1 MRRSAESFASLAAD
15 PSSGN
20 VVLFGGS
27 DANGEVSWP
36 VNHAPEVIETFAENG
51 RLVLGLDLRRYD
63 DEGSFYEYAWSSFDE
78 QNVMAVRDAALLALR
93 RDDLPGDWILITW

>member
-1 MRRSAESFASLAAD
+1 MSLSLWVVPADDLGVLPSPIQASAR
-15 PSSGN
+15 
-20 VVLFGGS
+20 V

-78 QNVMAVRDAALLALR
+78 QNVMAARDAALLALR